1 MSINMTKNKELDFL
15 YSCNIINTM
24 KQIFIIIFLITFV
37 TLFSQQIYA
46 TTEPILI
53 THSTG
58 IHNVIFDGKWTNEIE
73 WKYSSHN
80 TFSYDDGMNIH
91 LRTAHYE
98 DFIYVFVDPINDQT
112 LDEQMDKATICFDGE
127 NNKNTVFDRNDF
139 CFSVLLNQK
148 QGILKQGSTNEI
160 IDNVEFI
167 ATSSVSDENDRYSKN
182 THSSYEFKIPIELFG
197 RSDNYGFYLSV
208 YDASLD
214 KFYLWPKNST
224 GENTSEIPP
233 PSKWGDIISPDKSL
247 PEMNIPILIFTVM
260 IFTII
265 LIQSRTRIQL
275 LRS

>member
-1 MSINMTKNKELDFL
+1 
-15 YSCNIINTM
+15 M
-24 KQIFIIIFLITFV
+24 KQIFIIIFLITFA
-37 TLFSQQIYA
+37 TLLSQQTYA

-58 IHNVIFDGKWTNEIE
+58 IDNVIFDGKWTNVTE
-73 WKYSSHN
+73 WKHSSHN
-80 TFSYDDGMNIH
+80 HFSYDDGMNIH

-127 NNKNTVFDRNDF
+127 NNKNTVFDINDF

-148 QGILKQGSTNEI
+148 QGILKQGSTNKI
-160 IDNVEFI
+160 INNVEFI
-167 ATSSVSDENDRYSKN
+167 AISTVSDENDRYI
-182 THSSYEFKIPIELFG
+182 TTPHPSYEFKIPIEILD

-208 YDASLD
+208 YEASLD
-214 KFYLWPKNST
+214 KFYSWPKNST

-247 PEMNIPILIFTVM
+247 PEMNIPIIVFKVM